1 MKKNYILIFELEVE
15 IRERLRS
22 KSKKKSKYLN
32 LLLQE
37 FLKNDKAAL
46 DIYRLWLMSDLGSD
60 NHIYEIDE
68 DLSIL
73 KGKEELEV
81 INSLLQDLPP
91 DAREYFTKIFYN
103 NPEYIDVYLE
113 SLFDRFG
120 TLKVTKANFLEKG
133 K

>member
-1 MKKNYILIFELEVE
+1 VE